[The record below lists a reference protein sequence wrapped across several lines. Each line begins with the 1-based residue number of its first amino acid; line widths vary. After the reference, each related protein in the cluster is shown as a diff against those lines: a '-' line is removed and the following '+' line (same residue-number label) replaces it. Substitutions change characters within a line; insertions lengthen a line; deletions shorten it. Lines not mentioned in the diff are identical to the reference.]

1 MSNGGTILSFSA
13 ENSSHYKLNY
23 IFMGNPGMCYR
34 NLIDSVTPSNGG
46 RYYEQ
51 VKMII
56 QKQVIKRIKQIK
68 KDIYMKT
75 YLNIIELHNLS
86 ISMSEAGT
94 CNALRK

>member
-1 MSNGGTILSFSA
+1 MVRFDVQLLSVQ
-13 ENSSHYKLNY
+13 L
-23 IFMGNPGMCYR
+23 IFITDKRINFGNPGMCYR